1 MLRKFFL
8 PHLQNPKRATLRIVS
23 ETVVEVSFP
32 KFDHNPGQ
40 FVYICVPEISFFQ
53 WHPFSISSSPSQGN
67 AVTLHIRKLGD
78 WTSALMELAHKE
90 SEIAV
95 CLEGPYGNLAVD
107 LVSNRD
113 KYKSVLLISGGIG
126 GTFDRG
132 VYCCAHI
139 PFMLT
144 LAILCVKVTP
154 MQSIADQLL
163 YEHSQNKRTLDH
175 LKFTWIER
183 DPILVHKA
191 GFVHNT
197 CETCKA
203 ACGKKQ
209 APKGMVE
216 QLLSQFPPDQTTDL
230 ELERQYNFQGGGRHG
245 PATQDTENPQN
256 SSKRAP
262 SGRKTVPEAVDM
274 QIYLTGDRATGQL
287 SPFVRVGRPDIR
299 GIFIQMRE
307 DAEEAGNNK
316 VAVCVSA
323 PLKVS
328 ELVFKAC
335 ILFSDEKVR
344 FDFHSECI
352 EG

>member
-144 LAILCVKVTP
+144 TCDALL
-154 MQSIADQLL
+154 QSYSYAVD
-163 YEHSQNKRTLDH
+163 R
-175 LKFTWIER
+175 
-183 DPILVHKA
+183 
-191 GFVHNT
+191 
-197 CETCKA
+197 
-203 ACGKKQ
+203 
-209 APKGMVE
+209 
-216 QLLSQFPPDQTTDL
+216 
-230 ELERQYNFQGGGRHG
+230 G
-245 PATQDTENPQN
+245 PA
-256 SSKRAP
+256 
-262 SGRKTVPEAVDM
+262 
-274 QIYLTGDRATGQL
+274 
-287 SPFVRVGRPDIR
+287 
-299 GIFIQMRE
+299 
-307 DAEEAGNNK
+307 
-316 VAVCVSA
+316 
-323 PLKVS
+323 PL
-328 ELVFKAC
+328 
-335 ILFSDEKVR
+335 
-344 FDFHSECI
+344 
-352 EG
+352 